1 MKLYFYKNGQKVGV
15 SSRAFDVIE
24 QKELMRAWILNFKLD
39 NKNPMRKFVAPGAM
53 FEIDGQLFDIYSFHQ
68 NTGASNATDVTAE
81 HVSYR
86 LNNYILPPMY
96 SFMGTPAQILADMLD
111 KAVDSKGNKASSEFS
126 VGTCA
131 DLGSKAFS
139 LGNEQEVT
147 IRSATLG
154 LQAIGVEVSYNN
166 FKIDLPVKIGTETG
180 RTFKF
185 GVDLVS
191 IDRRWA
197 VGDGF
202 TYDIAIATIGRLPG
216 AQPWETFSL
225 GDNVK
230 VQDDIIGD
238 TIERRIVCYTKCH
251 DNPAKDQIT
260 LGVFIRDSATNAV
273 EMKASINTKITEGQ
287 AYNGNRINRTE
298 GFVSETDDGQKKVT
312 MSGTDGFVCWVYEN
326 GQWVKKSWLDEMGI
340 AAGRLID
347 PDGKAYAV
355 IGLDGYDY
363 GMRLYR
369 AGFSEPFISF
379 YEGWQNSS
387 FSEKYS
393 GFRIVNNTGNRVI
406 YGNDE
411 NTYLRS
417 PNGKAE
423 FAAFGNSNVHMIFTS
438 STTSTAIFCSDGKIL
453 FYKDGFFGDTRNVT
467 ISGTTLKFIDGI
479 FAGTA

>member
-15 SSRAFDVIE
+15 SSRAFDVLE
-24 QKELMRAWILNFKLD
+24 QKELMRAWLLNFKLD
-39 NKNPMRKFVAPGAM
+39 NMNPMRKYVAPGAM
-53 FEIDGQLFDIYSFHQ
+53 FEIDGQLFDIMSFHQ
-68 NTGASNATDVTAE
+68 NTGMSNATDVTAE

-86 LNNYILPPMY
+86 LNNYIIPPMY

-111 KAVDSKGNKASSEFS
+111 KAVDSKGNKASAEFS
-126 VGTCA
+126 VGTVA
-131 DLGSKAFS
+131 TLPTKAFS

-238 TIERRIVCYTKCH
+238 TISRRIVCYTKCH
-251 DNPAKDQIT
+251 DNPAKDAIT

-273 EMKASINTKITEGQ
+273 EMRVAINQRIVEGKR
-287 AYNGNRINRTE
+287 YNGNRINRTE
-298 GFVSETDDGQKKVT
+298 GFVSETDDGMLKTT
-312 MSGTDGFVCWVYEN
+312 MSGTHGLSCWTWE
-326 GQWVKKSWLDEMGI
+326 GDHWVRRSWQE
-340 AAGRLID
+340 A
-347 PDGKAYAV
+347 
-355 IGLDGYDY
+355 
-363 GMRLYR
+363 
-369 AGFSEPFISF
+369 
-379 YEGWQNSS
+379 
-387 FSEKYS
+387 S
-393 GFRIVNNTGNRVI
+393 GFTAAKITNPESDGTYGTIGKGPEETDRYGLFVVNPTSGVFYQVYDNISEWAPGIYSLYANDYVRFMKNINGNRVPFLQA
-406 YGNDE
+406 YPG
-411 NTYLRS
+411 
-417 PNGKAE
+417 
-423 FAAFGNSNVHMIFTS
+423 
-438 STTSTAIFCSDGKIL
+438 STQMRWQNKNNPDNYSAINADSDGIS
-453 FYKDGFFGDTRNVT
+453 FEVDGGLY
-467 ISGTTLKFIDGI
+467 GTSANIPPNSTVQVKNGI
-479 FAGTA
+479 ITGYY

>member
-1 MKLYFYKNGQKVGV
+1 MKLYFYKGGQKVGV

-68 NTGASNATDVTAE
+68 NTGMSNATDVTAE

-86 LNNYILPPMY
+86 LNNYIIPPMY
-96 SFMGTPAQILADMLD
+96 SFMGTPAQILTDMLD
-111 KAVDSKGNKASSEFS
+111 KAVDSNGNKASAEFS
-126 VGTCA
+126 VGTVA
-131 DLGSKAFS
+131 TLPTKAFS

-191 IDRRWA
+191 IDRSWA

-202 TYDIAIATIGRLPG
+202 TYTVAIATIGRLPG
-216 AQPWETFSL
+216 VQPWEMFSL

-273 EMKASINTKITEGQ
+273 EMRVAINQRIVEGKR
-287 AYNGNRINRTE
+287 YNGNRINRTE
-298 GFVSETDDGQKKVT
+298 GFVSETDDGMLKTT
-312 MSGTDGFVCWVYEN
+312 MSGTHGLSCWTWEGDHWVRRSWQEASGFTAAKITNPESDGTYATIGKGPEPSDGYGLFVVHPTLGAIYEVYPYDFGGTYTMYLDHKGDIIRFRKDLTLANHSFWFLAAEL
-326 GQWVKKSWLDEMGI
+326 GETIMQWEATGGDKS
-340 AAGRLID
+340 A
-347 PDGKAYAV
+347 AV
-355 IGLDGYDY
+355 IAGLNG
-363 GMRLYR
+363 
-369 AGFSEPFISF
+369 ISF
-379 YEGWQNSS
+379 EVDGEGYGANGALP
-387 FSEKYS
+387 S
-393 GFRIVNNTGNRVI
+393 GYRPVFVNGICTR
-406 YGNDE
+406 
-411 NTYLRS
+411 
-417 PNGKAE
+417 
-423 FAAFGNSNVHMIFTS
+423 FT
-438 STTSTAIFCSDGKIL
+438 I
-453 FYKDGFFGDTRNVT
+453 
-467 ISGTTLKFIDGI
+467 
-479 FAGTA
+479 